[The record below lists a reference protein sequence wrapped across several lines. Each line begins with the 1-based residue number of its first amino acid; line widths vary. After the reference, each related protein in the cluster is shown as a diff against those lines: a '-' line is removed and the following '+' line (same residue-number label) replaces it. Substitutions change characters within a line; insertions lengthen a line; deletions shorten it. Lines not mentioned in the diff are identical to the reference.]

1 MKRLLAVDD
10 DPSVLETLVDALT
23 TKGYEVLTADCADG
37 VHDLLRSQA
46 FDLVLLDYQMPG
58 KNGFELYHE
67 LGATQDVPVLFVSG
81 CARSFSPTTP
91 GFTDLWTEQF
101 SLGRTDI
108 LYKPFTLSALFEK
121 VEALIGTEVKADGI

>member
-23 TKGYEVLTADCADG
+23 AKGYEVLTAEHAEG
-37 VHDLLRSQA
+37 ALDLLRRQA

-58 KNGFELYHE
+58 KNGFELYRE

-81 CARSFSPTTP
+81 CAPSFSPTTP
-91 GFTDLWTEQF
+91 GFADLWTEQF

-108 LYKPFTLSALFEK
+108 LYKPFSLSALFEK
-121 VEALIGTEVKADGI
+121 V